1 MLVRSRDRSWDYA
14 RIALGFFR
22 DQRLPFWQMRNADG
36 IVFCAASFCDPAL
49 LDRPQLQKACD
60 EAGIAH
66 INFQF
71 HENTGQFKVIKE
83 QAGTFSDS
91 IKLWV

>member
-1 MLVRSRDRSWDYA
+1 
-14 RIALGFFR
+14 
-22 DQRLPFWQMRNADG
+22 
-36 IVFCAASFCDPAL
+36 
-49 LDRPQLQKACD
+49 LQKACD
-60 EAGIAH
+60 AAGINH

-91 IKLWV
+91 IKLWA